1 MLVKTLLKSC
11 ATGFDLVIIAD
22 STSGHT
28 LEFSSIQDAQ
38 IVAGGDRIISWEA
51 GVITETGNK
60 KKCPTMVLFITV

>member
-11 ATGFDLVIIAD
+11 ATGFDLVIVAD

-38 IVAGGDRIISWEA
+38 IVAGGDRIISWEI
-51 GVITETGNK
+51 GLGEMVGKNFRHRK
-60 KKCPTMVLFITV
+60 LVLFITV